1 MSGRISGEDIRLL
14 MDNIGSEDLP
24 DNWQALADAIGI
36 VNVLKLC
43 KSFGGTSLYV
53 PKVDSVIAP
62 AKKRIILKKF
72 DGSNHKELAMRF
84 DVSERSVYEI
94 VAEEGW
100 RKNQM
105 KLF

>member
-14 MDNIGSEDLP
+14 MDNIGSDDLP

-62 AKKRIILKKF
+62 AKKNPESKPTQQRKVIDENAF
-72 DGSNHKELAMRF
+72 DF
-84 DVSERSVYEI
+84 
-94 VAEEGW
+94 
-100 RKNQM
+100 
-105 KLF
+105 